1 MNGIADYEFIRS
13 LGKGNQYPLFM
24 GAALVTTIPVVV
36 LFFVFQ
42 RRLTRDQL
50 AGSVKG

>member
-1 MNGIADYEFIRS
+1 MS
-13 LGKGNQYPLFM
+13 
-24 GAALVTTIPVVV
+24 AALLATIPVAI

-42 RRLTRDQL
+42 RRFTRGQL